1 MGKHCSLALAVA
13 LVLLLASLAA
23 AMAAAVVDAP
33 PDGSEGRAEPGDK
46 APPAEAPS
54 QPDLGAGNTPAGLEG
69 YICFQSDRDEVP
81 YYEESNEIYRMNADG
96 SGQIRLTNNSVEDY
110 TCSWSPDG
118 SQIVFA
124 SERDGAAEIYVMNAY
139 GDGQKRLTHNNV
151 DDVYPEWS
159 PDGSK
164 IVFASRQDE
173 DRDLEIWTMNPD
185 GTGVTQLTFNT
196 ANDSHPSWSPNGK
209 YIAFASERDGVL
221 TEIYRMN
228 ADGSAQTRLTYDDV
242 DNWYPQWSPDSTQI
256 LYYHR
261 PDDYHEDNEVWRMN
275 ADGSDPVQLT
285 SGPGPNWSAV
295 YSPDG
300 RSIAFSSL
308 RDGDREI
315 YVMNADGSGQA
326 NITNRHASSDLA
338 PSWIGSLAP
347 IGPGRTITLTGTG
360 FTPDALTVPA
370 GTQVTWYNATG
381 QTHTLL
387 VDSLARVYLPLVMR
401 NARNVRVRAGT
412 AATVDAGRPA
422 DALRAA
428 AASGGEY
435 FVITLGPGERFAHLL
450 VTPGET
456 RYHLETSPYYG
467 GVIAVLSRE
476 EYCNSQDVITAG
488 SLEAARLALEAGAD
502 AVSLS
507 PDGCVRYSR
516 VTAASMVVH
525 EELTASDW
533 TMETWD
539 HTITQSH
546 GLRDADMDG
555 FFEWRSTVEHAALPG
570 DQRVIISMYSPVTT
584 YLARREIYQRL
595 DAETMRVLWE
605 EDTGDGLTLVG
616 DFQASTTDRY
626 TATLPG
632 RSDVAG
638 GPASVAGACSDE
650 NLDLIR
656 QRLAEAIQQGIE
668 CMHRYGRP
676 DLAVKLAHNYATR
689 PFIFNCASCTDQ
701 AQITIWPDPTMPVVL
716 TVCDEFFKG
725 DANWQRSTM
734 FHEMEH
740 LSEPPHDP
748 TIEEQAGDKNWEVD
762 PIYACESLC
771 FNNAASQCSCAT
783 CLRSTI
789 CNRRCAGLAECNP
802 ELGAQCLCPSR
813 RKWYNTFG
821 ECAVACPSGLA
832 CFGSTCKH
840 YDVSCR

>member
-1 MGKHCSLALAVA
+1 MGKRRSFALAVA
-13 LVLLLASLAA
+13 IALLLASLAA

-33 PDGSEGRAEPGDK
+33 LDGSEGRTEPGNQAPPETPSRPDPRAGN
-46 APPAEAPS
+46 APPAM
-54 QPDLGAGNTPAGLEG
+54 EG
-69 YICFQSDRDEVP
+69 YICFQSDRDDVP
-81 YYEESNEIYRMNADG
+81 HYQESNEIYRMNADG
-96 SGQIRLTNNSVEDY
+96 SGQIRLTHNSVEDY

-159 PDGSK
+159 PDGTK
-164 IVFASRQDE
+164 IVFASRQDG
-173 DRDLEIWTMNPD
+173 DLEIWTMKPD
-185 GTGVTQLTFNT
+185 GSGATQLTFNT

-209 YIAFASERDGVL
+209 YIAFVSDRDGVL

-228 ADGSAQTRLTYDDV
+228 ADGSAQTRLTHDDV
-242 DNWYPQWSPDSTQI
+242 DNWYPQWSPDSSQI

-261 PDDYHEDNEVWRMN
+261 PDDYHEDNQVWRMN
-275 ADGSDPVQLT
+275 ADGSNPAPLT
-285 SGPGPNWSAV
+285 GGPGPNWSAV

-315 YVMNADGSGQA
+315 YVMGADGSGQT
-326 NITNRHASSDLA
+326 NITNRHDSSDLA

-360 FTPDALTVPA
+360 FTPDALIVPV

-381 QTHTLL
+381 QTHILL
-387 VDSLARVYLPLVMR
+387 VGSRARLYLPLVMR
-401 NARNVRVRAGT
+401 RAWNAEVGEGTGDGGLSGEPGNAPRATAGT
-412 AATVDAGRPA
+412 
-422 DALRAA
+422 
-428 AASGGEY
+428 GGGSI
-435 FVITLGPGERFAHLL
+435 VVTLGPGERFAHVLA
-450 VTPGET
+450 TPGET
-456 RYHLETSPYYG
+456 RYHLETSPNHRG
-467 GVIAVLSRE
+467 MISVLSKE
-476 EYCNSQDVITAG
+476 EYCTSQDAITAG

-502 AVSLS
+502 EVSLS
-507 PDGCVRYSR
+507 PAGCVRYSR
-516 VTAASMVVH
+516 VTSGAMVVH

-533 TMETWD
+533 TMETWS

-555 FFEWRSTVEHAALPG
+555 FFEWRSYVEHAALPG
-570 DQRVIISMYSPVTT
+570 DQRVIISMYSPETT

-605 EDTGDGLTLVG
+605 EDAGEGLALVA

-632 RSDVAG
+632 TSTFAGRRAPVAD
-638 GPASVAGACSDE
+638 ACSDE

-668 CMHRYGRP
+668 CMNKYGRP

-689 PFIFNCASCTDQ
+689 RFIIGCSSCTDQ
-701 AQITIWPDPTMPVVL
+701 AQINIWPDPTMPVIL

-725 DANWQRSTM
+725 DANWQRSTL

-748 TIEEQAGDKNWEVD
+748 TIEDQAGDKNWEVD
-762 PIYACESLC
+762 PIYACESMC
-771 FNNAASQCSCAT
+771 FNSAATKCSCAT
-783 CLRSTI
+783 CLRSTK
-789 CNRRCAGLAECNP
+789 CNPRCASLAECDP

-813 RKWYNTFG
+813 RKWYNSFG

-832 CFGSTCKH
+832 CFGSTCKN